1 MTIKHISKSELA
13 LTASLCVALLNI
25 LNSFHMWL
33 CMVISKMGLSDR
45 ICKC

>member
-1 MTIKHISKSELA
+1 MNIKHISKSGLA
-13 LTASLCVALLNI
+13 LTVSLCMALLNI

-45 ICKC
+45 IQKR